1 MKTVS
6 ESSFGARLRR
16 AQDLLTYISGYQ
28 VYKPP
33 RPDESIENLTIL
45 IDSIIAANATES
57 VQRENYRAAVAVRQS
72 AFTRKD
78 GSVQKLLSPIKGAV
92 DAQYGKNSSEAT
104 NLNSLIKKMRATKII
119 KAPADPTKPEN
130 EKTVSQSERSYGSV
144 TQHFNDI
151 VNTISQFSSYDSS
164 NESLT
169 LTALQA
175 FAAKLTDY
183 NNDVAQKTQ
192 QLKATKASRLDKY
205 EDLRDRV
212 QRVKAYI
219 RAHYG
224 IKSNEYKLISGL
236 KF

>member
-1 MKTVS
+1 M
-6 ESSFGARLRR
+6 
-16 AQDLLTYISGYQ
+16 
-28 VYKPP
+28 YKPP
-33 RPDESIENLTIL
+33 RPDESIDKLTIL
-45 IDSIIAANATES
+45 LDSIVAANATES
-57 VQRENYRAAVAVRQS
+57 VQRENYRAAVALRQS

-104 NLNSLIKKMRATKII
+104 NLNSLLKKMRSTKII

-151 VNTISQFSSYDSS
+151 VSTISQFSSYDSS
-164 NESLT
+164 NEMLT
-169 LTALQA
+169 LASLQA
-175 FAAKLTDY
+175 FATKLTDF

-192 QLKATKASRLDKY
+192 QLKATKAGRLSKY

-219 RAHYG
+219 RAQYG
-224 IKSNEYKLISGL
+224 VDSNEYKLIKGMS
-236 KF
+236 F